1 MVLSGLLHWLT
12 LQSIYL
18 ARIEI
23 VQNPPQYP
31 YVKNEVD
38 VISTISFS
46 TIALIFVVLSSI
58 FAIIAVV
65 VTGLR
70 RYKHPNIPVA
80 GSCSAAISA
89 ACHPMWTGQRR
100 HLGKLKLS
108 EGFVDGV
115 KYLSLTEE
123 VVATP
128 MNGHVDGEQAV

>member
-1 MVLSGLLHWLT
+1 
-12 LQSIYL
+12 
-18 ARIEI
+18 

-38 VISTISFS
+38 VNSTISFS

-65 VTGLR
+65 VTGFR

-89 ACHPMWTGQRR
+89 ACHPTGTGQRR
-100 HLGKLKLS
+100 HDDKLMLS

-115 KYLSLTEE
+115 KYLSFMEE
-123 VVATP
+123 AATTP
-128 MNGHVDGEQAV
+128 TNGHVDGDQTV